1 MKFRIT
7 TKEGQVILETD
18 DEQATHAMLDGIFER
33 EDFTEAGE
41 WSLWEEGNDEPIR
54 TVSVEVE

>member
-1 MKFRIT
+1 MKFRLT
-7 TKEGQVILETD
+7 TKDGNAIFESD
-18 DEQATHAMLDGIFER
+18 DEQAVHDMLDGIFER

-41 WSLWEEGNDEPIR
+41 WSLWEEGNGEPGR